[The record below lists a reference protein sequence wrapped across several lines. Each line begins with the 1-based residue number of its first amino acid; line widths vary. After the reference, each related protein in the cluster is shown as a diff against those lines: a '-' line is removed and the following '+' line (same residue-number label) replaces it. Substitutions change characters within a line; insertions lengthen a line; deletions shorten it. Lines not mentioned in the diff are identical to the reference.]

1 MTNLAPILSP
11 NSNRRI
17 FLYPGDL
24 KRPKRFEKC
33 SLIELRIEANFI
45 LREFGVNSKLR
56 VDQSF

>member
-45 LREFGVNSKLR
+45 LRSEGNSE
-56 VDQSF
+56 